1 MYPKHTCL
9 YGTYC
14 CSYSA
19 ATVYATC
26 VVVVI
31 NINIIIIIII
41 NLYNPIYNYVPQTH
55 LSVRYV
61 LLQLF
66 CSYSLC
72 CM

>member
-19 ATVYATC
+19 ATVYVAC
-26 VVVVI
+26 IVI
-31 NINIIIIIII
+31 VIIIIVIIII
-41 NLYNPIYNYVPQTH
+41 NNRYNPIHNYVPQTH

-72 CM
+72 YM